1 MTILDL
7 TSINLNDTF
16 EPNVLPAGTEAKLR
30 IINVIEGTSKKGNRF
45 IMPFFESPDDPY
57 LKEFGKYMEIP
68 HMGMDPKVLNKAKL
82 DLINFFKAFDV
93 DTNSEIDLEAMKG
106 NEGWAILGVGKDQE
120 GQPVNTIS
128 KFIVAPF

>member
-16 EPNVLPAGTEAKLR
+16 EPTVLPAGTEAKLR

-68 HMGMDPKVLNKAKL
+68 HAGMDAKVLNKAKL

-93 DTNSEIDLEAMKG
+93 DPGAEIDLEAIKG
-106 NEGWAILGVGKDQE
+106 SEGWAILGVGKDQE

-128 KFIVAPF
+128 KFIVAAF